1 MKTDRVT
8 VFDLFEKQRRYL
20 VPIFQRG
27 YVWTKEGQ
35 WEPLWEDIVDQ
46 ATIVRASSAT
56 TRQSA
61 RKHFLGAIVLNQVS
75 TQVRHVAASEIIDGQ
90 QRLMT
95 LQILLAALRDVVS
108 GIIGEY
114 PKTIANNLT
123 SNIGVPAS
131 SEELFKVWPTYA
143 YQDDLR
149 KVMTAGSAKA
159 LAAQYPQYSWYRKMV
174 PPRPPVVDAYLYFH
188 DVISAYVNNRDDEH
202 QEEAGEIQVKV
213 AAEMAPKFDAIAKLP
228 DVERAQ
234 AIVALQTELLKI
246 SNEKLAS
253 RRAEELI
260 EAVTRWIQLV
270 AIELEAEDDPQVIF
284 ETLNA
289 RGVPL
294 EPSDLIRNFV
304 FLYGMRHGESVTELY
319 DRWWKD
325 FDEATEATTGK
336 FWKAKERQGRLMRS
350 RLDLFLFH
358 YVTRQTRREV
368 KVGHL
373 YQEFRDW
380 WNKDGDKRQCAVEL
394 EAVKRSSSVFKELML
409 PNTGTSFGAFAE
421 RIRALDVAPVY
432 PLILFLMEHR
442 GEVSQEDLEGMLRD
456 IESYLVRRF
465 VCGLTSK
472 NYNRVFLSLLSKLAD
487 SGPLGWIPL
496 QRELCALTGDS
507 SRWPDDDAF
516 RQALVHGPLYTRTGP
531 QRTQMLLR
539 ALERALVTS
548 RQEQV
553 VVCHPLPW
561 ST

>member
-8 VFDLFEKQRRYL
+8 VFELFEKQRRYL

-46 ATIVRASSAT
+46 ATIVRESPAT
-56 TRQSA
+56 TRRSA

-75 TQVRHVAASEIIDGQ
+75 MQVRHVAASEIIDGQ

-123 SNIGVPAS
+123 GNIGVPAS
-131 SEELFKVWPTYA
+131 SDELFKVWPTYA

-159 LAAQYPQYSWYRKMV
+159 LAAQYPQHSWYRKMV
-174 PPRPPVVDAYLYFH
+174 PPRPPVVNAYLYFH
-188 DVISAYVNNRDDEH
+188 DAISDYVNYREDDEH
-202 QEEAGEIQVKV
+202 QEV
-213 AAEMAPKFDAIAKLP
+213 A
-228 DVERAQ
+228 
-234 AIVALQTELLKI
+234 
-246 SNEKLAS
+246 NENLAS

-304 FLYGMRHGESVTELY
+304 FLYGMRHGESVPELY

-325 FDEATEATTGK
+325 FDEAAEATTGK
-336 FWKAKERQGRLMRS
+336 FWKAQERQGRLMRS

-358 YVTRQTRREV
+358 YATWRSRREV

-380 WNKDGDKRQCAVEL
+380 WNRDEDKRTCSVEL
-394 EAVKRSSSVFKELML
+394 EAIKRSSTVFKELML
-409 PNTGTSFGAFAE
+409 PNTETSFGSFAQ
-421 RIRALDVAPVY
+421 RVRALDVAPIY
-432 PLILFLMEHR
+432 PLILFLSEHR
-442 GEVSQEDLEGMLRD
+442 SAISQDELEGMLRD
-456 IESYLVRRF
+456 LESYLVRRF

-487 SGPLGWIPL
+487 SEHLGQITCNRSP
-496 QRELCALTGDS
+496 G
-507 SRWPDDDAF
+507 
-516 RQALVHGPLYTRTGP
+516 
-531 QRTQMLLR
+531 
-539 ALERALVTS
+539 
-548 RQEQV
+548 
-553 VVCHPLPW
+553 
-561 ST
+561 